1 VSEGA
6 LGNGGGKVDLEEA
19 MMTQRAIRRVRPDPV
34 DDEVLLRILRLA
46 VRAPTGSNQQH
57 WEFILVRD
65 PKVKAALGKQNR
77 RVASPY
83 LKAGRIVKRRDEK
96 SLRLINAVQ
105 WQLDHWDEIPVI
117 VIPCLR
123 GISWPLP
130 WIYKSSRYGSIYPAI
145 QNLLLAA
152 RSEGLG
158 AALTTFPLWNR
169 VAARRILKLPLNVE
183 PIACIPMGW
192 PIGKYGP
199 TTRRPVEEITHLDR
213 YGNLPFKP

>member
-1 VSEGA
+1 VSDGVFA
-6 LGNGGGKVDLEEA
+6 NGGKVDLEEA

-46 VRAPTGSNQQH
+46 VKAPTGSNQQN
-57 WEFILVRD
+57 WEFIVVRD
-65 PKVKAALGKQNR
+65 PNVKGALGKQNR
-77 RVASPY
+77 RVAGPY
-83 LKAGRIVKRRDEK
+83 LKAGRIMKRRDEK

-105 WQLDHWDEIPVI
+105 WQLDHWNEIPVF

-169 VAARRILKLPLNVE
+169 VAARRILRLPLNVE

-199 TTRRPVEEITHLDR
+199 TTRRPVEEITYLDR
-213 YGNLPFKP
+213 HGNLAFKH